1 MVLHH
6 RRVGIRLAEIR
17 SLHRW
22 PIRVL
27 SADGSHGLQVPVRI
41 DLVESSRVLLV
52 VSLRLDVRNALA
64 DVASYAR
71 RRCSVGVDLLLLH
84 ELHLLVLRAA
94 NRVQP
99 AWRLAVVLIGS
110 VVPIVHV
117 GATLLN
123 FITLALFFWWRHRRQ
138 MDLVR
143 VINVDL
149 VFVSVGNAHML

>member
-71 RRCSVGVDLLLLH
+71 PGSCQRRVG
-84 ELHLLVLRAA
+84 
-94 NRVQP
+94 
-99 AWRLAVVLIGS
+99 
-110 VVPIVHV
+110 
-117 GATLLN
+117 TLL
-123 FITLALFFWWRHRRQ
+123 FEPA
-138 MDLVR
+138 
-143 VINVDL
+143 
-149 VFVSVGNAHML
+149 